1 MEIAQIVGL
10 ALVTTIM
17 LLILRQ
23 EKPVMAIILSI
34 VFSIVIFT
42 FLMGKMTSIIGVMS
56 ELTRRAGINY
66 FFLSTLLKILGVA
79 YLAEFAAAICQD
91 AGEQAVAKKVEFA
104 AKIII
109 AVLALPIMVAILES
123 LMELMP
129 VIRTSSSSRSLFFT
143 IC

>member
-1 MEIAQIVGL
+1 VEIAQIVGI
-10 ALVTTIM
+10 ALVTAIM

-23 EKPVMAIILSI
+23 EKPVMAVVLSI
-34 VFSIVIFT
+34 VFSVVIFL
-42 FLMGKMTSIIGVMS
+42 FMIDKLTSIIEVMT

-79 YLAEFAAAICQD
+79 YLGEFTASICND

-104 AKIII
+104 TKIII

-123 LMELMP
+123 LLELMP
-129 VIRTSSSSRSLFFT
+129 G
-143 IC
+143 

>member
-23 EKPVMAIILSI
+23 ERPVMAVLLS
-34 VFSIVIFT
+34 VAFSVMIF
-42 FLMGKMTSIIGVMS
+42 LLMMGKLGSIINLMK
-56 ELTRRAGINY
+56 ELSRRAEVNY
-66 FFLSTLLKILGVA
+66 FFMATVVKILGVA
-79 YLAEFAAAICQD
+79 YLGEFAASICQD
-91 AGEQAVAKKVEFA
+91 AGENAVAKKVEFA

-123 LMELMP
+123 LLQLLP
-129 VIRTSSSSRSLFFT
+129 K
-143 IC
+143 